1 MSRETLKSKIIEVL
15 KEVEAKQIDY
25 IVRHSVCGQLDE
37 VAVDDNNT
45 ICFGK
50 DILRKYVAIIN
61 LKEFLENDEY
71 DPFLDYSAKYPAGL
85 YPRYPEGVTIW
96 EIDDTDIRIIEDDP
110 KMFIND
116 VLGEIIIRG
125 MRDNILSAIQPSII
139 RNNYISIIQ
148 RCVFEDRE
156 KKKSENKRNDGSET
170 DINPSDLLP

>member
-1 MSRETLKSKIIEVL
+1 MSRETLKAKIIEVL
-15 KEVEAKQIDY
+15 KEVEANQIAY
-25 IVRHSVCGQLDE
+25 IVQHNVCTALADVVLDE
-37 VAVDDNNT
+37 ET
-45 ICFGK
+45 IGFEK
-50 DILRKYVAIIN
+50 DVLRKYVAIIN

-85 YPRYPEGVTIW
+85 YPRYPEGATIW

-116 VLGEIIIRG
+116 VLNEIIG
-125 MRDNILSAIQPSII
+125 MGVRDNILSAIQPSII

-148 RCVFEDRE
+148 RCIFEDME
-156 KKKSENKRNDGSET
+156 KNENKRNDGSET

>member
-1 MSRETLKSKIIEVL
+1 MSRETLKAKIIEVL

-25 IVRHSVCGQLDE
+25 IVQHNVCTTLAG
-37 VAVDDNNT
+37 VGVDAGT
-45 ICFGK
+45 TGFVK

-110 KMFIND
+110 KMFISD
-116 VLGEIIIRG
+116 VLNEIIG
-125 MRDNILSAIQPSII
+125 MGVRDSVWMAIQPSVI
-139 RNNYISIIQ
+139 RNDYISIIQ
-148 RCVFEDRE
+148 RCIFEDRE
-156 KKKSENKRNDGSET
+156 KKKNEGKRNDGSET
-170 DINPSDLLP
+170 DINPSELLP